1 MIEPKVKE
9 LQRKHKLSGY
19 ELFCLYGSHI
29 GKRPNEMAI
38 EDVEQF
44 IEIRSKPDWYREM
57 TGARPA
63 SISL

>member
-1 MIEPKVKE
+1 MIKLEVKK
-9 LQRKHKLSGY
+9 LQRERKVNGY

-29 GKRPNEMAI
+29 GKRPSEI
-38 EDVEQF
+38 TTEDVEQF
-44 IEIRSKPDWYREM
+44 IEIRGKPDWYREM